1 MVLGKTKDIV
11 SVFRE
16 LAKQAQPTSATFS
29 NQSTGDTLV
38 VNTKWSQRDLQKGEK
53 TSFSKTYIMSP
64 DGPSGLH
71 VVMATPPQEF
81 SNVLWNR
88 ESPSGRLRAVVCK
101 VKNKKGKE
109 KQYFEI
115 WNSSRKV
122 KTFDIQSCEKHGKV
136 YEADGQFGCLEWSP
150 SERYLVYIA
159 EKKVPKTGSFFQEDK
174 QPADDGA
181 KKEEIIQGDEHAFRE
196 DWGEQLV
203 DKHHPVPCVIDVRSG
218 DVTVLDIIPGD
229 ISAGQASWASDDTG
243 VVFVGWNHEPWRLGL
258 IYCIQRRSRIYFVD
272 VKNTECL
279 ALSEENRSVRSPRFN
294 QDRSRLVYLDN
305 PARGGHSQC
314 SRLMV
319 YDWNTK
325 KTSVVQDIVESAKGD
340 DFQGIFTG
348 NLPRRGWLPGG
359 SQIVLTTFWRSR
371 QVPVVIDINSKTLK
385 KLDTA
390 PHTGSSVVLD
400 VWNNHVILQSS
411 APDQMPY
418 LMVGK
423 LDSTETKW
431 LTIEAEETKIDGLDW
446 KIIQHQP
453 SQDRVHVKYS
463 EQLQTNTC
471 HWETSVTWT
480 TRVCCACRHPVP
492 SQQTTSP
499 PLIVF
504 PHGGPHTTFDCQYQT
519 YTAGFCLCGYAVLM
533 VNYRGSVGFGQNS
546 VDSLLGNVGDQDVK
560 DVWAAATSVIEMGVV
575 DSESLLVFGGSHG
588 GFLTTHLIGQ
598 YPTKFKSAACRNP
611 VIDLTTMYGVTDI
624 PDWVF
629 EEIGQQF
636 EFTSLSSAEILGELW
651 KRSPLSYVSQVT
663 TPILLMIGKDDLR
676 VPTTQA
682 RQYYR
687 CLKARNRTVR
697 FLAYEDNSHPIITV
711 PAESDAFV
719 NIMLWFAEHMEV

>member
-1 MVLGKTKDIV
+1 MSTETVQGSKMVSRKAKDIV

-29 NQSTGDTLV
+29 NQSAGDTLIA
-38 VNTKWSQRDLQKGEK
+38 NTKWSQRDLLRGEK
-53 TSFSKTYIMSP
+53 TSFSKTYILSP
-64 DGPSGLH
+64 DGPSGLR

-101 VKNKKGKE
+101 VKNKKGEE

-122 KTFDIQSCEKHGKV
+122 KTFDIQCCEKHGKV

-159 EKKVPKTGSFFQEDK
+159 EKKVPKTGSFFEEDK
-174 QPADDGA
+174 QPADEGA
-181 KKEEIIQGDEHAFRE
+181 KKEEIIRGNEHVFRG

-218 DVTVLDIIPGD
+218 EVTVLDNIPGD
-229 ISAGQASWASDDTG
+229 ISAGQASWASDDAG
-243 VVFVGWNHEPWRLGL
+243 VVFVGWNHDPWRLGL
-258 IYCIQRRSRIYFVD
+258 IYCVQRRSGIYFVD
-272 VKNTECL
+272 LKNTKCL
-279 ALSEENRSVRSPRFN
+279 VLSEENRSVRSPRFN
-294 QDRSRLVYLDN
+294 QDWSRLVYLDN

-314 SRLMV
+314 SRLMM

-325 KTSVVQDIVESAKGD
+325 KTSVVQDIVDSAAGEE
-340 DFQGIFTG
+340 FQGIFSG
-348 NLPRRGWLPGG
+348 NLPRRPWLPGG
-359 SQIVLTTFWRSR
+359 REIVLTTFWRSR
-371 QVPVVIDINSKTLK
+371 QVPVIIDINSKTVR

-411 APDQMPY
+411 APDQIPY
-418 LMVGK
+418 LMLGK
-423 LDSTETKW
+423 LDSAETKW
-431 LTIEAEETKIDGLDW
+431 LTLVAEETKIDGLDW

-453 SQDRVHVKYS
+453 SQERVHVQYS
-463 EQLQTNTC
+463 DLDYESVLC
-471 HWETSVTWT
+471 MPTSATLP
-480 TRVCCACRHPVP
+480 RDYK
-492 SQQTTSP
+492 P

-504 PHGGPHTTFDCQYQT
+504 PHGGPHTTFDCQFQM
-519 YTAGFCLCGYAVLM
+519 YTAGFCQCGYAVLM

-546 VDSLLGNVGDQDVK
+546 IDSLLGNVGDQDVK
-560 DVWAAATSVIEMGVV
+560 DVWAAATSVIEMGAV
-575 DSESLLVFGGSHG
+575 DPERLLVFGGSHG

-611 VIDLTTMYGVTDI
+611 VTDLTNKAACGDLA
-624 PDWVF
+624 DKVF

-651 KRSPLSYVSQVT
+651 TRSPLSYVSQVT
-663 TPILLMIGKDDLR
+663 TPILLMIGNDDLR

-719 NIMLWFAEHMEV
+719 NIMLWFAEHMET

>member
-1 MVLGKTKDIV
+1 MVLGKAKDIV

-16 LAKQAQPTSATFS
+16 LVKQAQPTSATFS
-29 NQSTGDTLV
+29 NQSTEDTLV
-38 VNTKWSQRDLQKGEK
+38 VDTKWSQRDLQKGEK

-64 DGPSGLH
+64 DGPSGLR

-88 ESPSGRLRAVVCK
+88 ESPSGRLRALVCK
-101 VKNKKGKE
+101 VKNKKGEE

-159 EKKVPKTGSFFQEDK
+159 EKKVPKTGSFFQEEK
-174 QPADDGA
+174 QSADDGA
-181 KKEEIIQGDEHAFRE
+181 KKEDIIQGDEHVFRG

-203 DKHHPVPCVIDVRSG
+203 DKHHPVPCVVDVMSG
-218 DVTVLDIIPGD
+218 EVTVLDIIPGD
-229 ISAGQASWASDDTG
+229 ISAGQAIWASDDAG

-258 IYCIQRRSRIYFVD
+258 IYCIQRRSRIYYVD

-279 ALSEENRSVRSPRFN
+279 ALSEEDRSVRSPCFN

-305 PARGGHSQC
+305 PARGGHCQC
-314 SRLMV
+314 SRLMM
-319 YDWNTK
+319 YDWNTRE
-325 KTSVVQDIVESAKGD
+325 TSVVLDIVESAKGD
-340 DFQGIFTG
+340 NFQGIFTG
-348 NLPRRGWLPGG
+348 SLPTRGWLPGG
-359 SQIVLTTFWRSR
+359 SQIVLTTYWRSR
-371 QVPVVIDINSKTLK
+371 QVPVVIDTNTKTLK

-400 VWNNHVILQSS
+400 VWNNHVILLSS
-411 APDQMPY
+411 APDQIPY
-418 LMVGK
+418 LMLGK
-423 LDSTETKW
+423 LDLTETNW
-431 LTIEAEETKIDGLDW
+431 LKLEAEETKIDGLDW
-446 KIIQHQP
+446 KILQHQP
-453 SQDRVHVKYS
+453 SQDRVHVKYNDLDY
-463 EQLQTNTC
+463 E
-471 HWETSVTWT
+471 SVL
-480 TRVCCACRHPVP
+480 CMPKSSSLPADYK
-492 SQQTTSP
+492 P

-560 DVWAAATSVIEMGVV
+560 DVWAAAMSVIEMGVV
-575 DSESLLVFGGSHG
+575 DSERLLVFGGSHG

-629 EEIGQQF
+629 EEIGQSF
-636 EFTSLSSAEILGELW
+636 EFTSLTSAAILGELW

-682 RQYYR
+682 RQYHR
-687 CLKARNRTVR
+687 CLKARNKIVR
-697 FLAYEDNSHPIITV
+697 FLAYEDNSHPIISV

-719 NIMLWFAEHMEV
+719 NIMLWFAEHMEA